1 MSQTHHNL
9 EENEQNKGE
18 VQYLFVGNKAGLDNV
33 DKDKINKIINE
44 TTQSS
49 EFYKRQQMKREQ
61 YDERI
66 KEMKQIIE
74 QTKQDHIK
82 LLKIKKECEEK
93 LDQIKQL
100 TQFDRVWV
108 HFDMD
113 MFYVACEL
121 KDRPQLKDLP
131 VAVGGMSM
139 ISTANYIA
147 RKFGV
152 RSAMP
157 GFIAKKLCPQLILIP
172 CNFEKYR
179 KASDLFKKVL
189 YQYDPNMESMGLDE
203 ANLDI
208 TDYLQQNNINS
219 DAQIYDLCH
228 SIRNQVFESTGG
240 LTCSCGIGPNKML
253 AKICSDMNK
262 PNGQFQLI
270 NDDEKVK
277 DFMKDLPIRKIP
289 GIGNVTEQILKGI
302 RIDKCSQILER
313 IIDIKICFK
322 DLSFEH
328 LVSSA
333 LGIGRSWHEEEAE
346 KKSLSVSRTF
356 QAISTIEEIHQ
367 KIHQISELLAE
378 DAKEEQ
384 KVGKHL
390 AVSFKNV
397 KFQMRS
403 KSRMLDKYIQ
413 DSEQIEK
420 IAKELVKELLPTE
433 PLRLIGIRLSQL
445 IDQNEIKNQGLSKY
459 FAKSDKSLNN
469 SRMQSSSKSSSK
481 RSIGNKNQNSLTTYF
496 SNQEN
501 NNSNLNPLQTQNKK
515 LIFNDQNLGNV
526 FNHQETSNISLKTS
540 EESKLHPNNLIQ
552 PSFLSLIDKYE
563 SEDQEDENEDSFHEN
578 DSYNNIQKQTKF
590 QEIQLNEKNQINGL
604 QQFQLRKFDKQGIN
618 ESDCESNNESE
629 INDIQNEEE
638 EEYGDDDEEDNEDD
652 DDDLIYLKK
661 ILNKNVSERLSQIS
675 EKKSQEEKRQSLSD
689 KVNSMTPQFILQSG
703 GSQNQIPSSVQ
714 QRETQ
719 MIPEP
724 TLQNQQF
731 QSQQINQTQY
741 FQRKSEKSEVSF
753 QQQQSVQS
761 QEYIGMMMSED
772 SSKLDVRINR
782 NVFPNKMQN
791 EKENSSSMYV
801 YDENAEF
808 MSQQYIEHNSG
819 SQINNKKRIP
829 ADALTP
835 QQMEEQLK
843 LKKKFIPRLFECPIC
858 FLQLDSYGNAT
869 FVNSHI
875 TNCMKVQEEKFNK
888 LEQNNSQQN
897 SQNEEKKPVSIL
909 NNFNT
914 KQDTKTKQSDKKNRK
929 SDQKKQQK
937 SNFTLDSFVRKQKN

>member
-1 MSQTHHNL
+1 MSQSKHNV
-9 EENEQNKGE
+9 EENEQQKGE
-18 VQYLFVGNKAGLDNV
+18 VQYLFVGNKAGLENV
-33 DKDKINKIINE
+33 DKEKINKIINE

-66 KEMKQIIE
+66 KEMKQIID

-100 TQFDRVWV
+100 HQLDRIWV

-113 MFYVACEL
+113 MFYVACEI

-139 ISTANYIA
+139 ISTANYVA

-172 CNFEKYR
+172 CNFEKYK

-189 YQYDPNMESMGLDE
+189 YQYDPNLESMGLDE
-203 ANLDI
+203 ANLDL
-208 TDYLQQNNINS
+208 TDYLEQNNINS
-219 DAQIYDLCH
+219 DTQIYDLCH
-228 SIRNQVFESTGG
+228 SIRSQVFESTGG

-262 PNGQFQLI
+262 PNGQFQLV
-270 NDDEKVK
+270 NDEEKIK

-302 RIDKCSQILER
+302 GIDSCSQILER

-322 DLSFEH
+322 DLSFDH

-333 LGIGRSWHEEEAE
+333 LGIGRSWHEEEVE

-356 QAISTIEEIHQ
+356 QSISTIEEIHQ
-367 KIHQISELLAE
+367 KIHQISEFLAE
-378 DAKEEQ
+378 DAKAQQ

-420 IAKELVKELLPTE
+420 VAKELVKELLPTE

-445 IDQNEIKNQGLSKY
+445 VDETEIKNQGLSKY

-469 SRMQSSSKSSSK
+469 SRIQSSSKSSK
-481 RSIGNKNQNSLTTYF
+481 RSIDNKSKNSLITYF
-496 SNQEN
+496 INQEKI
-501 NNSNLNPLQTQNKK
+501 NLNINAVQN
-515 LIFNDQNLGNV
+515 Q
-526 FNHQETSNISLKTS
+526 QEASNISLKANDI
-540 EESKLHPNNLIQ
+540 SKQNSNNLIQ

-563 SEDQEDENEDSFHEN
+563 SEDQGDENEDSFDEK
-578 DSYNNIQKQTKF
+578 DSCNKQQKQTKC
-590 QEIQLNEKNQINGL
+590 QESLINETNQSNSLKQIQLSKNI
-604 QQFQLRKFDKQGIN
+604 KQETK
-618 ESDCESNNESE
+618 ESECESNNESE
-629 INDIQNEEE
+629 IDDIQNEEE
-638 EEYGDDDEEDNEDD
+638 YGDEDDEDEDD

-689 KVNSMTPQFILQSG
+689 KNNSMTPQFIQQSG
-703 GSQNQIPSSVQ
+703 VSQIQRPSSIQQNQ
-714 QRETQ
+714 TQ
-719 MIPEP
+719 MIPE
-724 TLQNQQF
+724 TSLQNQQYE
-731 QSQQINQTQY
+731 SQQINQTQY
-741 FQRKSEKSEVSF
+741 FQRKSEKSEINF
-753 QQQQSVQS
+753 QQQSIQS
-761 QEYIGMMMSED
+761 QEYIRMMITSED
-772 SSKLDVRINR
+772 SSKLDVKINR
-782 NVFPNKMQN
+782 NVLPNKMQS
-791 EKENSSSMYV
+791 EKENSNSMYV
-801 YDENAEF
+801 YDENAEY
-808 MSQQYIEHNSG
+808 MSQRYIEHNSG

-829 ADALTP
+829 ADAITP
-835 QQMEEQLK
+835 QQIEEQLK

-869 FVNSHI
+869 FVNNHI
-875 TNCMKVQEEKFNK
+875 TNCIKVQEEKFNK

-897 SQNEEKKPVSIL
+897 SQQNEDKKPVSIL
-909 NNFNT
+909 NNYSI
-914 KQDTKTKQSDKKNRK
+914 KQDTKSKQSDKKNRK
-929 SDQKKQQK
+929 SDKKKQQK
-937 SNFTLDSFVRKQKN
+937 NNFTLDSFVIKQKN

>member
-1 MSQTHHNL
+1 MSQSQHNL
-9 EENEQNKGE
+9 EENQQQKGE

-33 DKDKINKIINE
+33 DKEKINKIINE

-49 EFYKRQQMKREQ
+49 EFYKRQQVKRDQ

-66 KEMKQIIE
+66 KEMKLIIE

-82 LLKIKKECEEK
+82 LLKVKKECEDK

-100 TQFDRVWV
+100 VQLDRIWV

-139 ISTANYIA
+139 ISTANYVA

-179 KASDLFKKVL
+179 KASDQFKKVL
-189 YQYDPNMESMGLDE
+189 YQYDPNLESMGLDE

-270 NDDEKVK
+270 NDEEKIK

-302 RIDKCSQILER
+302 GIEKCSQILER
-313 IIDIKICFK
+313 VIDIKICFK
-322 DLSFEH
+322 DLSFDH

-333 LGIGRSWHEEEAE
+333 LGIGRSWHEEETE

-356 QAISTIEEIHQ
+356 QAISTIEEINE
-367 KIHQISELLAE
+367 KIHQISQLLAE
-378 DAKEEQ
+378 DAKAEQ
-384 KVGKHL
+384 KIGKHL

-403 KSRMLDKYIQ
+403 KNRMLDKYIQ

-420 IAKELVKELLPTE
+420 VAKELVKELLPTE

-445 IDQNEIKNQGLSKY
+445 ADENELKNQGLSKY
-459 FAKSDKSLNN
+459 FAKNDKSLNN
-469 SRMQSSSKSSSK
+469 SRIQSSSKSSKKSFD
-481 RSIGNKNQNSLTTYF
+481 NKNQNSLTTYF
-496 SNQEN
+496 SNQEK
-501 NNSNLNPLQTQNKK
+501 NNSSLNVYQNQKIK
-515 LIFNDQNLGNV
+515 GLLNDKNLGDV
-526 FNHQETSNISLKTS
+526 SNHQEASNFSINPNNLQKSHS
-540 EESKLHPNNLIQ
+540 NNLIQ

-563 SEDQEDENEDSFHEN
+563 SEDQEDENEDSFQEN
-578 DSYNNIQKQTKF
+578 NSCNKLQKQTKH
-590 QEIQLNEKNQINGL
+590 QESMLNEMSYSNNQ
-604 QQFQLRKFDKQGIN
+604 QQFQISKDNKQYIN
-618 ESDCESNNESE
+618 ESDCESKNESE
-629 INDIQNEEE
+629 IDNRQKQ
-638 EEYGDDDEEDNEDD
+638 EEYENDDDDDEDGDEDD

-689 KVNSMTPQFILQSG
+689 KNNSMTPQFIQQSG
-703 GSQNQIPSSVQ
+703 GSQNQRNGSIQ
-714 QRETQ
+714 QKETQ
-719 MIPEP
+719 MIPE
-724 TLQNQQF
+724 TAHQNKQF

-741 FQRKSEKSEVSF
+741 YQRKSEKSEISF
-753 QQQQSVQS
+753 QQQSIQS
-761 QEYIGMMMSED
+761 QEYMHLMMGSEE
-772 SSKLDVRINR
+772 SSKLDIRINR
-782 NVFPNKMQN
+782 NIFPNKVQN
-791 EKENSSSMYV
+791 EKENSNSMYV
-801 YDENAEF
+801 YDENAEY

-819 SQINNKKRIP
+819 SQMNNKKRVP

-835 QQMEEQLK
+835 QQVEEQLK

-869 FVNSHI
+869 FVNNHI
-875 TNCMKVQEEKFNK
+875 TNCMKAQEEKFNK

-897 SQNEEKKPVSIL
+897 TQKEEKKPVSIL
-909 NNFNT
+909 NNYTT

-937 SNFTLDSFVRKQKN
+937 NSFTLDSFVIKQKN